1 MSVFRPVDKQ
11 AVGAINE
18 LLEPDNRDNRKRY
31 KEFLRDPLFT
41 PRLNI
46 PFDEERD
53 LALERLDAVVR
64 NKFVSVYDFE
74 RNPLNVIAA
83 HEVSGMVDPS
93 YTTKLT
99 VLINLFGGTM
109 INLGTE
115 RHRKYLDAIDTMEG
129 VGCFGLTELSYG
141 NTAIE
146 METTAI
152 FDQKTREWIVDTPTT
167 AAQKYWI
174 TSGGLHAKFCLV
186 FAQTYVNGKHE
197 GINVFL
203 VPIRDYK
210 TMAVL
215 PGVEVREMGH
225 KMGNQGVD
233 NAALLFHNVRVP
245 AENILNKYA
254 DVDAQGNYVSSI
266 SARRARFLMVADQLL
281 AGRLCIASMCLGGT
295 KTVLATT
302 FRYAGSRRS
311 VGPTGKA
318 DTPIMDYQL
327 QQNALVPLLARTVIL
342 NLGFNYIKYRW
353 ANKANYPADEIVR
366 LCCVIKPLITW
377 NFENTTSTCR
387 ERCGGQG
394 YLSANLFGLNLGFSH
409 AGITAE
415 GDNSVLM
422 QKVSKELLAA
432 LGAKR
437 VVFKAVPRGAF
448 KSADDDASL
457 QALIHIREQGMAAE
471 LAKRMAGAKNGQAI
485 FDTWMHRESDLIQ
498 ALAKAH
504 GERISMEAAIEAVA
518 SLPAGHSAT
527 LLALALRVW
536 LLETVHAD
544 AAYFLTNGI
553 LAPKDALKV
562 AENRA
567 KAIHELSA
575 DAMTLVDSLG
585 LEDHM
590 LHAPIA
596 KDWVKYNERDNL
608 GELVEPKAKL

>member
-1 MSVFRPVDKQ
+1 MGVFNPVDKS
-11 AVGAINE
+11 AVEAINV
-18 LLEPDNRDNRKRY
+18 LLEPDNREVRHRY
-31 KEFLRDPLFT
+31 KEFLRDPLFV

-46 PFDEERD
+46 PFDEERE
-53 LALERLDAVVR
+53 LALKRLDAVVR

-74 RNPLNVIAA
+74 RNPLNVLAA
-83 HEVSGMVDPS
+83 HEISGMVDGS

-115 RHRKYLDAIDTMEG
+115 RHRKYLDAIDSMEG

-146 METTAI
+146 METTAT
-152 FDQKTREWIVDTPTT
+152 FDNDKREWVVNTPTT
-167 AAQKYWI
+167 GAQKYWI
-174 TSGGLHAKFCLV
+174 TSGGLHAKYCLV
-186 FAQTYVNGKHE
+186 FAQTYVKGQHE

-203 VPIRDYK
+203 VPIRDYN
-210 TMAVL
+210 TMEVL

-254 DVDAQGNYVSSI
+254 DIDDKGNYVSQI

-302 FRYAGSRRS
+302 FRYAATRLS

-327 QQNALVPLLARTVIL
+327 QQNALVPLLARTVVL
-342 NLGFNYIKYRW
+342 NLGFNHIKTRW
-353 ANKANYPADEIVR
+353 AAKGKYPQDEIVR
-366 LCCVIKPLITW
+366 LCCVIKPLVTW

-394 YLSANLFGLNLGFSH
+394 YLSANLFGVNIGFSH

-432 LGAKR
+432 LAAKR
-437 VVFKAVPRGAF
+437 VVFKPVKRDAF
-448 KSADDDASL
+448 KSADDLASL
-457 QALIHIREQGMAAE
+457 QTLLHIREQTMAAE
-471 LAKRMAGAKNGQAI
+471 LAKRMAGAKDGKSI
-485 FDTWMHRESDLIQ
+485 FDVWMHHESDLVQ
-498 ALAKAH
+498 SLAKAH
-504 GERISMEAAIEAVA
+504 GERISMEASIEAIE
-518 SLPAGHSAT
+518 SLSAGKART
-527 LLALALRVW
+527 LLELAVRVW
-536 LLETVHAD
+536 LLETIHAD
-544 AAYFLTNGI
+544 AAYFLTRGVISNEQA
-553 LAPKDALKV
+553 LAV
-562 AENRA
+562 ATARA
-567 KAIHELSA
+567 KSVHALSA
-575 DAMTLVDSLG
+575 DSMTLVDSLG
-585 LEDHM
+585 VRDHM

-596 KDWVKYNERDNL
+596 KDWIKYNEEANL
-608 GELVEPKAKL
+608 GELVKARL